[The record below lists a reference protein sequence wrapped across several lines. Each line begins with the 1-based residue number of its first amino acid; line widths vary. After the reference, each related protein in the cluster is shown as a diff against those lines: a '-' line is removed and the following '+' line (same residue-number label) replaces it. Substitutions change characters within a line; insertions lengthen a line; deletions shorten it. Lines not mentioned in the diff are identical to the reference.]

1 MQTPCFT
8 IVSLPI
14 FYRANRSLKTDHFKL
29 QLRENYMSEIQNLS
43 HNPLRI
49 ARLKCNFGIAESLGN
64 IIIWIILSIV
74 TIGIALLF
82 FPYFLNKSVLN
93 KTVVL
98 GAKGEPIGYL
108 NCKYS
113 VASSIGNAILWSI
126 LIFFTLGIASF
137 FYVYRVVRVVLN
149 ETYIEFY

>member
-1 MQTPCFT
+1 
-8 IVSLPI
+8 
-14 FYRANRSLKTDHFKL
+14 
-29 QLRENYMSEIQNLS
+29 MSEIQNLS
-43 HNPLRI
+43 ENPLRI

-64 IIIWIILSIV
+64 IIIWIILSVV

-82 FPYFLNKSVLN
+82 FSYFLNKSVLN

-98 GAKGEPIGYL
+98 GANGETIGYL

-113 VASSIGNAILWSI
+113 ISSSIGNAILWCI
-126 LIFFTLGIASF
+126 LIFFTCGIASF